1 MNKILVKEDNI
12 VLDNEIVELEFKT
25 LKCNLTI
32 KGSVWIDDLNNNS
45 LEELNITLLDG
56 SRLLYNKYT
65 KDIKNLKISI
75 LENNDT
81 TLEFNYSLYQSI
93 KASIILDSKV
103 LGNNNKCSMNVYG
116 VSDKDGAIVVNAT
129 GSVLENIK
137 DNDLL
142 ENIRILMLNDSE
154 NVIVPNLLVGSNEV
168 SVNHNATISS
178 LDTNYLYYLNS
189 KGLSYEEAKKL
200 IVKGFLKSKLKLR
213 KKEEPYE

>member
-1 MNKILVKEDNI
+1 MKEDNI

-65 KDIKNLKISI
+65 KDIKNLKINI

-93 KASIILDSKV
+93 KAGIILDSKV

-178 LDTNYLYYLNS
+178 LDMNYLYYLNS

>member
-1 MNKILVKEDNI
+1 MKEDNI

-32 KGSVWIDDLNNNS
+32 KGSVWINDLNNNN

-65 KDIKNLKISI
+65 KDIKNLKINI

-189 KGLSYEEAKKL
+189 KGLSYEDAKKL

-213 KKEEPYE
+213 KKEELYE

>member
-65 KDIKNLKISI
+65 KDIKNLKINI

-189 KGLSYEEAKKL
+189 KGLSYEDAKKL

-213 KKEEPYE
+213 NKEELYE

>member
-1 MNKILVKEDNI
+1 MKEDNI

-32 KGSVWIDDLNNNS
+32 KGSVWINDLNNNN

-56 SRLLYNKYT
+56 SKLLYNKYT
-65 KDIKNLKISI
+65 KDIKNLKINI
-75 LENNDT
+75 QENNDT

-116 VSDKDGAIVVNAT
+116 VSDKDGTIVVNAT

-189 KGLSYEEAKKL
+189 KGLSYEDAKKL

-213 KKEEPYE
+213 KKEELYE

>member
-32 KGSVWIDDLNNNS
+32 NGSVWIDDLNNNS

-56 SRLLYNKYT
+56 SKLLYNKYT
-65 KDIKNLKISI
+65 KDIKNLKINI

-93 KASIILDSKV
+93 KAGIILDSKV

-178 LDTNYLYYLNS
+178 LDMNYLYYLNS
-189 KGLSYEEAKKL
+189 KGLSYEDAKKL

-213 KKEEPYE
+213 KKEELYE

>member
-32 KGSVWIDDLNNNS
+32 KGSVWINDLNNIN

-65 KDIKNLKISI
+65 KDIKNLKINI
-75 LENNDT
+75 QENNDT

-189 KGLSYEEAKKL
+189 KGLSYEDAKKL

-213 KKEEPYE
+213 KKEELYE

>member
-32 KGSVWIDDLNNNS
+32 KGSVWINDLNNNN

-65 KDIKNLKISI
+65 KDIKNLKINI
-75 LENNDT
+75 QENNDT

-116 VSDKDGAIVVNAT
+116 VNDKDGAIVVNAT

-189 KGLSYEEAKKL
+189 KGLSYEDAKKL

-213 KKEEPYE
+213 KKEELYE

>member
-32 KGSVWIDDLNNNS
+32 KGSVWINDLNNNN

-65 KDIKNLKISI
+65 KDIKNLKINI
-75 LENNDT
+75 QENNDT

-103 LGNNNKCSMNVYG
+103 LGNNNKCSMIVYG

-189 KGLSYEEAKKL
+189 KGLSYEDAKKL

-213 KKEEPYE
+213 KKEELYE

>member
-32 KGSVWIDDLNNNS
+32 KGSVWINDLNNNN

-65 KDIKNLKISI
+65 KDIKNLKINI

-189 KGLSYEEAKKL
+189 KGLSYEDAKKL

-213 KKEEPYE
+213 KKEELYE

>member
-32 KGSVWIDDLNNNS
+32 KGSVWINDLNNNN

-65 KDIKNLKISI
+65 KDIKNLKINI
-75 LENNDT
+75 QENNDT

-189 KGLSYEEAKKL
+189 MGLSYEDAKKL

-213 KKEEPYE
+213 KKEELYE

>member
-1 MNKILVKEDNI
+1 MKEDNI

-32 KGSVWIDDLNNNS
+32 NGSVWIDDLNNNS

-65 KDIKNLKISI
+65 KDIKNLKINI

-178 LDTNYLYYLNS
+178 LDMNYLYYLNS

>member
-65 KDIKNLKISI
+65 KDIKNLKINI

-189 KGLSYEEAKKL
+189 KGLSYEDAKKL

-213 KKEEPYE
+213 KKEELYE

>member
-65 KDIKNLKISI
+65 KDIKKLKINI

-93 KASIILDSKV
+93 KASITIDSKV
-103 LGNNNKCSMNVYG
+103 LGSNNKCSMNVYG

-178 LDTNYLYYLNS
+178 LDMNYLYYLNS

>member
-1 MNKILVKEDNI
+1 MKEDNI

-32 KGSVWIDDLNNNS
+32 KGSVWINDLNNNN

-65 KDIKNLKISI
+65 KDIKNLKINI
-75 LENNDT
+75 QENNDT

-93 KASIILDSKV
+93 KASITIDSKV

-116 VSDKDGAIVVNAT
+116 VNDKDGAIVVNAT

-189 KGLSYEEAKKL
+189 KGLSYEDAKKL

-213 KKEEPYE
+213 KKEELYE

>member
-1 MNKILVKEDNI
+1 MKEDNI

-32 KGSVWIDDLNNNS
+32 KGSVWINDLNNNS

-56 SRLLYNKYT
+56 SKLLYNKYT
-65 KDIKNLKISI
+65 KDIKNLKINI
-75 LENNDT
+75 QENNDT

-189 KGLSYEEAKKL
+189 KGLSYEDAKKL

-213 KKEEPYE
+213 KKEELYE

>member
-32 KGSVWIDDLNNNS
+32 KGSVWINDLNNNN

-56 SRLLYNKYT
+56 SKLLYNKYT
-65 KDIKNLKISI
+65 KDIKNLKINI
-75 LENNDT
+75 QENNDT

-189 KGLSYEEAKKL
+189 KGLSYEDAKKL

-213 KKEEPYE
+213 KKEELYE

>member
-1 MNKILVKEDNI
+1 MKEDNI

-32 KGSVWIDDLNNNS
+32 RGSVWIDDLNNNS

-65 KDIKNLKISI
+65 KDIKNLKINI

>member
-1 MNKILVKEDNI
+1 MKEDNI

-32 KGSVWIDDLNNNS
+32 KGSVCINYLNNNN

-56 SRLLYNKYT
+56 SKLLYNKYT
-65 KDIKNLKISI
+65 KDIKNLKINI
-75 LENNDT
+75 QENNDT

-142 ENIRILMLNDSE
+142 ENIRILLLNDSE

-189 KGLSYEEAKKL
+189 KGLSYEDAKKL

-213 KKEEPYE
+213 KKEELYE

>member
-1 MNKILVKEDNI
+1 MKEDNI

-32 KGSVWIDDLNNNS
+32 KGSVWINDLNNNN

-65 KDIKNLKISI
+65 KDIKNLKINI
-75 LENNDT
+75 QENNDT

-189 KGLSYEEAKKL
+189 KGLSYEDAKKL

-213 KKEEPYE
+213 KKEELYE

>member
-1 MNKILVKEDNI
+1 MKEDNI

-65 KDIKNLKISI
+65 KDIKNLKINI

-178 LDTNYLYYLNS
+178 LDMNYLYYLNS

>member
-32 KGSVWIDDLNNNS
+32 KGSVWINDLNNNN

-56 SRLLYNKYT
+56 SKLLYNKYT
-65 KDIKNLKISI
+65 KDIKNLKINI
-75 LENNDT
+75 QENNDT

-154 NVIVPNLLVGSNEV
+154 NVIVPNLLVESNEV

-189 KGLSYEEAKKL
+189 KGLSYEDAKKL

-213 KKEEPYE
+213 KKEELYE

>member
-32 KGSVWIDDLNNNS
+32 KGSVWINDLNNNN

-56 SRLLYNKYT
+56 SKLLYNKYT
-65 KDIKNLKISI
+65 KDIKNLKINI
-75 LENNDT
+75 QENNDT

-116 VSDKDGAIVVNAT
+116 VNDKDGAIVVNAT

-189 KGLSYEEAKKL
+189 KGLSYEDAKKL

-213 KKEEPYE
+213 KKEELYE

>member
-1 MNKILVKEDNI
+1 MKEDNI

-32 KGSVWIDDLNNNS
+32 KGSVWINDLNNNN

-56 SRLLYNKYT
+56 SKLLYNKYT
-65 KDIKNLKISI
+65 KDIKNLKINI
-75 LENNDT
+75 QENNDT

-116 VSDKDGAIVVNAT
+116 VSDKDGAIVINAT

-189 KGLSYEEAKKL
+189 KGLSYEDAKKL

-213 KKEEPYE
+213 KKEELYE

>member
-1 MNKILVKEDNI
+1 MKEDNI

-32 KGSVWIDDLNNNS
+32 KGSVWINDLNNNN

-56 SRLLYNKYT
+56 SKLLYNKYT
-65 KDIKNLKISI
+65 KDIKNLKINI

-178 LDTNYLYYLNS
+178 LDMNYLYYLNS
-189 KGLSYEEAKKL
+189 KGLSYEDAKKL

-213 KKEEPYE
+213 KKEELYE

>member
-32 KGSVWIDDLNNNS
+32 KGRVWIDDLNNNS

-65 KDIKNLKISI
+65 KDIKNLKINI

-93 KASIILDSKV
+93 KASITIDSKI

-142 ENIRILMLNDSE
+142 ENIRILLLNDSE

>member
-65 KDIKNLKISI
+65 KDIKNLKINI

-93 KASIILDSKV
+93 KAGIILDSKV

-213 KKEEPYE
+213 KKEELYE

>member
-1 MNKILVKEDNI
+1 MKEDNI

-32 KGSVWIDDLNNNS
+32 KGSVWINDLNNNN
-45 LEELNITLLDG
+45 LEELNITLLNG

-65 KDIKNLKISI
+65 KDIKNLKINI

-189 KGLSYEEAKKL
+189 KGLSYEDAKKL

-213 KKEEPYE
+213 KKEELYE

>member
-1 MNKILVKEDNI
+1 MKEDNI

-32 KGSVWIDDLNNNS
+32 KGSVWINDLNNNS

-65 KDIKNLKISI
+65 KDIKNLKINI

-213 KKEEPYE
+213 KKEELYE

>member
-32 KGSVWIDDLNNNS
+32 KGSVWIDDLNNNN

-65 KDIKNLKISI
+65 KDIKNLKINI

-142 ENIRILMLNDSE
+142 ENVRILMLNDSE

-189 KGLSYEEAKKL
+189 KGLSYEDAKKL

-213 KKEEPYE
+213 KKEELYE

>member
-32 KGSVWIDDLNNNS
+32 KGSVWINDLNNNN

-65 KDIKNLKISI
+65 KDIKNLKINI

-81 TLEFNYSLYQSI
+81 KLEFNYSLYQSI

-189 KGLSYEEAKKL
+189 KGLSYEDAKKL
-200 IVKGFLKSKLKLR
+200 IVKGFLKLKLKLR
-213 KKEEPYE
+213 KKEELYE

>member
-1 MNKILVKEDNI
+1 MKEDNI

-32 KGSVWIDDLNNNS
+32 KGSVWINDLNNNN

-65 KDIKNLKISI
+65 KDIKNLKINI
-75 LENNDT
+75 QENNDT

-142 ENIRILMLNDSE
+142 ENIRILLLNDSE

-189 KGLSYEEAKKL
+189 KGLSYEDAKKL

-213 KKEEPYE
+213 KKEELYE

>member
-65 KDIKNLKISI
+65 KDIKNLKINI

-93 KASIILDSKV
+93 KASITIDSKV

-116 VSDKDGAIVVNAT
+116 VSDKDGVIVVNAT

-178 LDTNYLYYLNS
+178 LDMNYLYYLNS
-189 KGLSYEEAKKL
+189 KGLSYEDAKKL

-213 KKEEPYE
+213 KKEELYE

>member
-65 KDIKNLKISI
+65 KDIKNLKINI

-93 KASIILDSKV
+93 KAGIILDSKV

-178 LDTNYLYYLNS
+178 LDMNYLYYLNS
-189 KGLSYEEAKKL
+189 KGLSYEDAKKL

-213 KKEEPYE
+213 KKEELYE

>member
-32 KGSVWIDDLNNNS
+32 KGSVWINDLNNNN

-56 SRLLYNKYT
+56 SKLLYNKYT
-65 KDIKNLKISI
+65 KDIKNLKINI
-75 LENNDT
+75 QENNDT

-142 ENIRILMLNDSE
+142 ENIRILLLNDSE

-189 KGLSYEEAKKL
+189 KGLSYEDAKKL

-213 KKEEPYE
+213 KKEELYE

>member
-32 KGSVWIDDLNNNS
+32 KGSVWINDLNNNN

-56 SRLLYNKYT
+56 SKLLYNKYT
-65 KDIKNLKISI
+65 KDIKNLKINI

-142 ENIRILMLNDSE
+142 ENIRILLLNDSE

-189 KGLSYEEAKKL
+189 KGLSYEDAKKL

-213 KKEEPYE
+213 KKEELYE

>member
-65 KDIKNLKISI
+65 KDIKNLKINI

-213 KKEEPYE
+213 KKEELYE

>member
-1 MNKILVKEDNI
+1 MKEDNI

-32 KGSVWIDDLNNNS
+32 KGSVWINDLNNNN

-56 SRLLYNKYT
+56 SKLLYNKYT
-65 KDIKNLKISI
+65 KDIKNLKINI
-75 LENNDT
+75 QENNDT

-142 ENIRILMLNDSE
+142 ENIRILLLNDSE

-189 KGLSYEEAKKL
+189 KGLSYEDAKKL

-213 KKEEPYE
+213 KKEELYE

>member
-65 KDIKNLKISI
+65 KDIKNLKINI
-75 LENNDT
+75 QENNDT

-189 KGLSYEEAKKL
+189 KGLSYEDAKKL

-213 KKEEPYE
+213 KKEELYE

>member
-32 KGSVWIDDLNNNS
+32 KGSVWINDLNNNN
-45 LEELNITLLDG
+45 LEELNIALLDG
-56 SRLLYNKYT
+56 SKLLYNKYT
-65 KDIKNLKISI
+65 KDIKNLKINI
-75 LENNDT
+75 QENNDT

-116 VSDKDGAIVVNAT
+116 VSDKDGEIVVNAT

-189 KGLSYEEAKKL
+189 KGLSYEDAKKL

-213 KKEEPYE
+213 KKEELYE

>member
-32 KGSVWIDDLNNNS
+32 KGSVWINDLNNNN

-65 KDIKNLKISI
+65 KDIKNLKINI
-75 LENNDT
+75 QENNDT

-189 KGLSYEEAKKL
+189 KGLSYEDAKKL

-213 KKEEPYE
+213 KKEEFYE